1 MHRHLAAIL
10 GHRLKRDELL
20 ASPHISRHLELHTG
34 LPISLLGPEL
44 AMGLDPRGLAS
55 GLVHQLTSNLIG
67 LTRLQTVVGNRV
79 DHSATLS
86 RQHMIPISLI
96 SSNRVNTRHPHRL
109 AGIPKI
115 SMHRHRGA
123 RLISQRFEHHKTMT
137 RNRFLRS
144 HRQHHLGGARRC
156 SCRHRHRHWCPH
168 WFGCH

>member
-1 MHRHLAAIL
+1 MAIL

-79 DHSATLS
+79 THLRLTASQDHL
-86 RQHMIPISLI
+86 IPISLI
-96 SSNRVNTRHPHRL
+96 SS
-109 AGIPKI
+109 
-115 SMHRHRGA
+115 SRG
-123 RLISQRFEHHKTMT
+123 Q
-137 RNRFLRS
+137 LRS
-144 HRQHHLGGARRC
+144 EPAHLHTLTCIRQIRV
-156 SCRHRHRHWCPH
+156 
-168 WFGCH
+168 